1 MACTKNPFHLLNLM
15 KGFLNCVT
23 CYTVGM
29 QGISRQYLV
38 LKSSQQ
44 SWHLQIK
51 AQNWGNRDSVL
62 KGFLLFPVTEPHF
75 HTFSVAVAKLVGKEE
90 SELLVQTRVSNTDLT

>member
-1 MACTKNPFHLLNLM
+1 M
-15 KGFLNCVT
+15 KGFLNCVS

-29 QGISRQYLV
+29 QGISRQYLI

-44 SWHLQIK
+44 SWYLQIK
-51 AQNWGNRDSVL
+51 AQNWGNSDSVL
-62 KGFLLFPVTEPHF
+62 KGFLLLPITEPHF
-75 HTFSVAVAKLVGKEE
+75 HTLSLAVAKLAGKEE